1 MYDIFFEKIKGRSG
15 RVSSDAVTT
24 YKKGS
29 LQKSV
34 TKNFAESTRKNLCR
48 NLFFDKEKL

>member
-1 MYDIFFEKIKGRSG
+1 MYDIFFEKIKGC
-15 RVSSDAVTT
+15 SDAATT

-34 TKNFAESTRKNLCR
+34 IKNFAEVTRKNLCR